1 VQLFDFKEYG
11 DTFILG
17 AMDEI
22 VENVETN

>member
-1 VQLFDFKEYG
+1 MKFEFKEYG
-11 DTFILG
+11 DTFVFG